1 MAVGQAGAVHRGNVV
16 PPGGVTPNV
25 VGGVAAGG
33 MLMPDTIQLQ
43 ELSDLFMENSEQ
55 NFIDMS
61 PVILRSGETANF
73 NLQTVGLGEALE
85 LVVEGTISVRNAH
98 ATIAETVTLPPD
110 FPYSILRNVSVI
122 FNGQATIVQA
132 SGYDLLTMMV
142 KRHPRSRWARSSG
155 TPAGLDARI
164 ASISVTG
171 GTLVAAPA
179 GNPGLLGFSGISIPA
194 ATTAVITVRF
204 YLELPFV
211 LRKDLLL
218 GLLPMANTSVH
229 ANVELQVPVLTGTT
243 QDSPIVL
250 TANTS
255 LFAHDLRVRPIYKFW
270 GLPRRRE
277 LYQQFVNTSYVV
289 TRFAN
294 QTISAIGPNVVAFEL
309 PINFWL
315 ISALLTLRD
324 SARVLAPVWDRV
336 DYPHLVYNGTIVVDR
351 IPLRTKVSRDFI
363 HYGLELPVGHLI
375 YDYTHTGNLDSN
387 SANMS
392 RWLNMYQASNP
403 MLYADILAGFAT
415 PGTYDVTL
423 ERLAPNH
430 VQVI

>member
-1 MAVGQAGAVHRGNVV
+1 MAGQAGMVHRGNVV
-16 PPGGVTPNV
+16 PPGGVTPNL

-33 MLMPDTIQLQ
+33 MIMPDTIQLQ
-43 ELSDLFMENSEQ
+43 ELSDLFMENSEF
-55 NFIDMS
+55 NFLEMP
-61 PVILRSGETANF
+61 PVTLMGGQTAQF
-73 NLQTVGLGEALE
+73 NLQTVGLGEGLE
-85 LVVEGTISVRNAH
+85 LLVEGTISVRNAGV
-98 ATIAETVTLPPD
+98 AAETVTLPPD

-132 SGYDLLTMMV
+132 SGYDLLTLMV
-142 KRHPRSRWARSSG
+142 KRHLRSRFARS
-155 TPAGLDARI
+155 THAPAGLDARI
-164 ASISVTG
+164 ASVSVTG
-171 GTLVAAPA
+171 GTLVSAPA
-179 GNPGLLGFSGISIPA
+179 GNPGLTGWSGVTIA
-194 ATTAVITVRF
+194 AGATAVVTVRF
-204 YLELPFV
+204 YLDIPFV

-218 GLLPMANTSVH
+218 GLLPMANTSIH
-229 ANVELQVPVLTGTT
+229 GNVELQVAPFVGANQEFPVMG
-243 QDSPIVL
+243 
-250 TANTS
+250 TANISVTAS
-255 LFAHDLRVRPIYKFW
+255 DLRVRPAYRFW

-294 QTISAIGPNVVAFEL
+294 RPIVSIGGNAIAFEV

-315 ISALLTLRD
+315 LSALMTLRD
-324 SARVLAPVWDRV
+324 SARVLAPVIDRI
-336 DYPHLVYNGTIVVDR
+336 DNPHLVYNGTIVVDR
-351 IPLRTKVSRDFI
+351 TSRFLKIARDFI

-403 MLYADILAGFAT
+403 VLYADILAGFTT
-415 PGTYDVTL
+415 PGTFDITL